1 MKLMQVTMCNT
12 EDKRH
17 ERNTSDTKLIVEEPQ
32 MTNFL
37 NSPFFTDEGY
47 ARKECFETANVTIK
61 PYRIKFCSM

>member
-17 ERNTSDTKLIVEEPQ
+17 ERNTSDTKLIVEEPR

-37 NSPFFTDEGY
+37 NCPCHG
-47 ARKECFETANVTIK
+47 IH
-61 PYRIKFCSM
+61 